1 MIALPVASITCAPCV
16 SHVPT
21 QLILPFLTT
30 TVPLGI
36 TWRFSIVMMRA
47 FVSATL
53 PDGTRFD
60 TFSVMVM
67 VPTLFV
73 RVSKVRNQ
81 VRVVALLIQ
90 QPPTIRRHGRF
101 IDVPKCQVHL
111 PIAAIAIHRHEIGS
125 RRIRGRTGAR

>member
-1 MIALPVASITCAPCV
+1 MIVLPVASITGAPCV

-47 FVSATL
+47 FVSATV

-60 TFSVMVM
+60 TFSVMVS
-67 VPTLFV
+67 TLFV

-101 IDVPKCQVHL
+101 TDVPKCQVHL